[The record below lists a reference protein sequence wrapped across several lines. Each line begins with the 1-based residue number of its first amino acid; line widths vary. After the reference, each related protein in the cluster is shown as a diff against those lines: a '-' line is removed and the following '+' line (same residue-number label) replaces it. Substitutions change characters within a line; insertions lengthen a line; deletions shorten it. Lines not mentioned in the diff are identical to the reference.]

1 MTSVQD
7 ILNSRRTVYRFTERV
22 VEKSNLEMAFKAA
35 SNAPC
40 HKQTHPWNYYV
51 LGLETRRKL
60 LPTVISI
67 AREKTSK
74 DGGDGANKSV
84 NRAVTKIMD
93 VPALIAVTT
102 KLSPQDSFREEED
115 YAATVCSLHN
125 LVLSLWDMG
134 IGSQWSTGS
143 VTRHP
148 STYNALGIDGEKE
161 RVVGFLKAGY
171 PESIPKIEKRS
182 SSDIR
187 KYLP

>member
-7 ILNSRRTVYRFTERV
+7 NLNSRRTVYRFTERL
-22 VEKSNLEMAFKAA
+22 VEKSSLEMAFEAA

-60 LPTVISI
+60 LPTVISM
-67 AREKTSK
+67 AREKASK
-74 DGGDGANKSV
+74 DGVDGADESV
-84 NRAVTKIMD
+84 NRAVSKIMD
-93 VPALIAVTT
+93 TPTVIAVTT

-148 STYNALGIDGEKE
+148 STYNALEIDREKE
-161 RVVGFLKAGY
+161 RIVGFLRAGY
-171 PESIPKIEKRS
+171 PESIPNIKKKGS
-182 SSDIR
+182 FDIR

>member
-7 ILNSRRTVYRFTERV
+7 ILNTRRTVYRFTERI
-22 VEKSNLEMAFKAA
+22 VEESSLEIAFEAA

-40 HKQTHPWNYYV
+40 HKRTHPWNYYV

-60 LPTVISI
+60 LPTVISL
-67 AREKTSK
+67 AKEKTGTS
-74 DGGDGANKSV
+74 GNGADQSI
-84 NRAVTKIMD
+84 NRAVSKIMD
-93 VPALIAVTT
+93 IPTLIAVTT
-102 KLSPQDSFREEED
+102 KLSPQDSFREKED

-143 VTRHP
+143 LTRHP
-148 STYNALGIDGEKE
+148 STYDVLGIEAGNE
-161 RVVGFLKAGY
+161 RFVGFLKAGY
-171 PESIPKIEKRS
+171 PESIPKIEKKS